1 MELLTP
7 YTIWEKQHTG
17 WEIIEKAIKLICVA
31 ENVLESMG
39 VVFDKYEQKIKD
51 EIIEKLHEQLT
62 EEEFEKYR
70 EEGKKMTQEEAC
82 QLIIDN

>member
-1 MELLTP
+1 M
-7 YTIWEKQHTG
+7 IS
-17 WEIIEKAIKLICVA
+17 AA

-51 EIIEKLHEQLT
+51 EIIEKLHEHLSD
-62 EEEFEKYR
+62 EEFEKYR
-70 EEGKKMTQEEAC
+70 EEGKKMTLEEAA